1 MEKLVL
7 LILFFSSIF
16 SINQNDIPNFDK
28 YYKPAE
34 FKNMDMFSESAKYSF
49 TRYKQSEHFF
59 VFWEPGFG
67 PDPNANSVPENLRVD
82 VDDLIAKAEKFYET
96 YVTKDN
102 FSTIGKGLSYLDKYK
117 LEIYLLYT
125 SDWVATGSGYDNI
138 IGALWVNP
146 STCKPVGSTIAHEIG
161 HSFQY
166 QVYCDQILRGETDP
180 WAFKSGFRYGYEG
193 SNGGCGLWEQ
203 TAQWQSYQL
212 YPDEM
217 FTSWNFVEW
226 TNHHHRHFEHEM
238 FRYASYWLH
247 LYWEEKHGPE
257 AIGTVWQESRYPD
270 DAIQTYMRV
279 YNGNDYG
286 RQREE
291 LFDYAMKLATFD
303 LDRIRGYSNK
313 YVDRYYTTFFENNGY
328 YQIAYAKCPGAT
340 GFNVIQL
347 KVPGGDRTISVEFV
361 GLEPGSPLAPQDPG
375 EWRTV
380 IDKVGGTVRNYNDVN
395 IGNVGWRYGFVSMN
409 NDGSRTYSETFY
421 EPIGVVSFSVPE
433 NARRLF
439 MVVQGS
445 PNKYLQQPW
454 DDNELTDAQF
464 PYKIKSTNTSLK
476 N

>member
-1 MEKLVL
+1 MKKFFL
-7 LILFFSSIF
+7 LFFCFIF
-16 SINQNDIPNFDK
+16 IYSLSPSDIPDYDK
-28 YYKPAE
+28 YYKPQE
-34 FKNMDMFSESAKYSF
+34 FNNMDMFKSDSKWSW
-49 TRYKQSEHFF
+49 TRYRQSSHFF

-67 PDPNANSVPENLRVD
+67 SDPNSQSVPENLRVD
-82 VDDLIAKAEKFYET
+82 INDLLSKAEKFYET

-102 FSTIGKGLSYLDKYK
+102 FSTVGQGLSYLDKFK
-117 LEIYLLYT
+117 IEIYILYT
-125 SDWVATGSGYDNI
+125 PDWLATGSGYDNV

-180 WAFKSGFRYGYEG
+180 WGFKSGFRYGYEG

-247 LYWEEKHGPE
+247 LYWEQKYGPE
-257 AIGTVWQESRYPD
+257 AIGTVWQKSRFPD
-270 DAIQTYMRV
+270 DAIQTYMKV
-279 YNGNDYG
+279 YNGNDYNV
-286 RQREE
+286 QREE

-303 LDRIRGYSNK
+303 LDRIRSYAIN
-313 YVDRYYTTFFENNGY
+313 YVDRYYTTFYENQGY
-328 YQIAYAKCPGAT
+328 FQIAYSKCPGAT

-347 KVPGGDRTISVEFV
+347 NIPNDNKVISVEFV

-375 EWRTV
+375 EWRKV
-380 IDKVGGTVRNYNDVN
+380 IDQVGGTVRNYNDVN
-395 IGNVGWRYGFVSMN
+395 RGNVGWRYGFVTLNN
-409 NDGSRTYSETFY
+409 NDSRTYSQVFSQPNGVATFT
-421 EPIGVVSFSVPE
+421 VPG
-433 NARRLF
+433 NAIKLF

-445 PNKYLQQPW
+445 PNTYIQQPW

-464 PYKIKSTNTSLK
+464 PYKLKFTNTSLK
-476 N
+476 

>member
-1 MEKLVL
+1 MKKFFL
-7 LILFFSSIF
+7 LFFFFIF
-16 SINQNDIPNFDK
+16 IYSLSPSDIPDYDK
-28 YYKPAE
+28 YYKPQE
-34 FKNMDMFSESAKYSF
+34 FNDMDMFKSESKWSW
-49 TRYKQSEHFF
+49 TRYRQSSHFF

-67 PDPNANSVPENLRVD
+67 SDPNSQSVPENLRVD
-82 VDDLIAKAEKFYET
+82 INDLLSKAEKFYET

-102 FSTIGKGLSYLDKYK
+102 FSTVGQGLSYLDKFK
-117 LEIYLLYT
+117 IEIYILYT
-125 SDWVATGSGYDNI
+125 PDWLATGSGYDNV

-180 WAFKSGFRYGYEG
+180 WGFKSGFRYGYEG

-247 LYWEEKHGPE
+247 LYWEQKYGPE
-257 AIGTVWQESRYPD
+257 AIGTVWQKSRFPD
-270 DAIQTYMRV
+270 DAIQTYMKV
-279 YNGNDYG
+279 YNGNDYNV
-286 RQREE
+286 QREE

-303 LDRIRGYSNK
+303 LDRIRSYAIN
-313 YVDRYYTTFFENNGY
+313 YVDRYYTTFYENQGY
-328 YQIAYAKCPGAT
+328 FQIAYSKCPGAT

-347 KVPGGDRTISVEFV
+347 NIPNDNKVISVEFV

-375 EWRTV
+375 EWRKV
-380 IDKVGGTVRNYNDVN
+380 IDQVGGTVRNYNDVN
-395 IGNVGWRYGFVSMN
+395 RGNVGWRYGFVTLNN
-409 NDGSRTYSETFY
+409 NDSRTYSQVFSQPNGVATFT
-421 EPIGVVSFSVPE
+421 VPG
-433 NARRLF
+433 NAIKLF

-445 PNKYLQQPW
+445 PNTYIQQPW

-464 PYKIKSTNTSLK
+464 PYKLKFTNTSLK
-476 N
+476 

>member
-1 MEKLVL
+1 MKKFFL
-7 LILFFSSIF
+7 LFLCFIF
-16 SINQNDIPNFDK
+16 IYSLSPSDIPDYDK
-28 YYKPAE
+28 YYKPQE
-34 FKNMDMFSESAKYSF
+34 FNNMDMFKSDSKWSW
-49 TRYKQSEHFF
+49 TRYRQSSHFF

-67 PDPNANSVPENLRVD
+67 SDTNSQSVPENLRVD
-82 VDDLIAKAEKFYET
+82 INDLLSKAEKFYET
-96 YVTKDN
+96 YVSKDN
-102 FSTIGKGLSYLDKYK
+102 FSTVGQGLSYLDKFK
-117 LEIYLLYT
+117 IEIYILYT
-125 SDWVATGSGYDNI
+125 PDWLATGSGYDNV

-180 WAFKSGFRYGYEG
+180 WGFKSGFRYGYEG

-247 LYWEEKHGPE
+247 LYWEQKYGPE
-257 AIGTVWQESRYPD
+257 AIGTVWQKSRFPD
-270 DAIQTYMRV
+270 DAIQTYMKV
-279 YNGNDYG
+279 YNGNDYNV
-286 RQREE
+286 QREE

-303 LDRIRGYSNK
+303 LDRIRSYAIN
-313 YVDRYYTTFFENNGY
+313 YVDRYYTTFYENQGY
-328 YQIAYAKCPGAT
+328 FQIAYSKCPGAT

-347 KVPGGDRTISVEFV
+347 NIPNDNKVISVEFV

-375 EWRTV
+375 EWRKV
-380 IDKVGGTVRNYNDVN
+380 IDQVGGTVRNYNDVN
-395 IGNVGWRYGFVSMN
+395 RGNVGWRYGFVTLNN
-409 NDGSRTYSETFY
+409 NDSRTYSQVFSQPNGVATFT
-421 EPIGVVSFSVPE
+421 VPG
-433 NARRLF
+433 NAIKLF

-445 PNKYLQQPW
+445 PNTYIQQPW

-464 PYKIKSTNTSLK
+464 PYKLKFTNTSLK
-476 N
+476 

>member
-1 MEKLVL
+1 MKKFFL
-7 LILFFSSIF
+7 LFLCFIF
-16 SINQNDIPNFDK
+16 IYSLSPSDIPDYDK
-28 YYKPAE
+28 YYKPQE
-34 FKNMDMFSESAKYSF
+34 FNDMDMFKSESKWSW
-49 TRYKQSEHFF
+49 TRYRQSSHFF

-67 PDPNANSVPENLRVD
+67 SDTNSQSVPENLRVD
-82 VDDLIAKAEKFYET
+82 INDLLSKAEKFYET

-102 FSTIGKGLSYLDKYK
+102 FSTVGQGLSYLDKFK
-117 LEIYLLYT
+117 IEIYILYT
-125 SDWVATGSGYDNI
+125 PDWLATGSGYDNV

-180 WAFKSGFRYGYEG
+180 WGFKSGFRYGYEG

-247 LYWEEKHGPE
+247 LYWEQKYGPE
-257 AIGTVWQESRYPD
+257 AIGTVWQKSRFPD
-270 DAIQTYMRV
+270 DAIQTYMKV
-279 YNGNDYG
+279 YNGNDYNV
-286 RQREE
+286 QREE

-303 LDRIRGYSNK
+303 LDRIRSYAIN
-313 YVDRYYTTFFENNGY
+313 YVDRYYTTFYENQGY
-328 YQIAYAKCPGAT
+328 FQIAYSKCPGAT

-347 KVPGGDRTISVEFV
+347 NIPNDNKVISVEFV

-375 EWRTV
+375 EWRKV
-380 IDKVGGTVRNYNDVN
+380 IDQVGGTVRNYNDVN
-395 IGNVGWRYGFVSMN
+395 RGNVGWRYGFVTLNN
-409 NDGSRTYSETFY
+409 NDSRTYSQVFSQPNGVATFT
-421 EPIGVVSFSVPE
+421 VPG
-433 NARRLF
+433 NAIKLF

-445 PNKYLQQPW
+445 PNTYIQQPW

-464 PYKIKSTNTSLK
+464 PYKLKFTNTSLK
-476 N
+476 

>member
-1 MEKLVL
+1 
-7 LILFFSSIF
+7 
-16 SINQNDIPNFDK
+16 
-28 YYKPAE
+28 
-34 FKNMDMFSESAKYSF
+34 
-49 TRYKQSEHFF
+49 
-59 VFWEPGFG
+59 
-67 PDPNANSVPENLRVD
+67 
-82 VDDLIAKAEKFYET
+82 
-96 YVTKDN
+96 
-102 FSTIGKGLSYLDKYK
+102 
-117 LEIYLLYT
+117 
-125 SDWVATGSGYDNI
+125 
-138 IGALWVNP
+138 
-146 STCKPVGSTIAHEIG
+146 
-161 HSFQY
+161 
-166 QVYCDQILRGETDP
+166 
-180 WAFKSGFRYGYEG
+180 
-193 SNGGCGLWEQ
+193 
-203 TAQWQSYQL
+203 
-212 YPDEM
+212 
-217 FTSWNFVEW
+217 
-226 TNHHHRHFEHEM
+226 
-238 FRYASYWLH
+238 
-247 LYWEEKHGPE
+247 
-257 AIGTVWQESRYPD
+257 
-270 DAIQTYMRV
+270 MRV
-279 YNGNDYG
+279 YNGNDYD

-303 LDRIRGYSNK
+303 LDRIRGYSNE

-409 NDGSRTYSETFY
+409 NDGSRTYSETFS

-445 PNKYLQQPW
+445 PNNYLQQPW

-464 PYKIKSTNTSLK
+464 PYKIKLTNTYLK

>member
-1 MEKLVL
+1 MKKFFL
-7 LILFFSSIF
+7 LFLCFIF
-16 SINQNDIPNFDK
+16 IYSLSPSDIPDYDK
-28 YYKPAE
+28 YYKPQE
-34 FKNMDMFSESAKYSF
+34 FNDMDMFKSESKWSW
-49 TRYKQSEHFF
+49 TRYRQSSHFF

-67 PDPNANSVPENLRVD
+67 SDPNSQSVPENLRVD
-82 VDDLIAKAEKFYET
+82 INDLLSKAEKFYET
-96 YVTKDN
+96 YVSKDN
-102 FSTIGKGLSYLDKYK
+102 FSTVGQGLSYLDKFK
-117 LEIYLLYT
+117 IEIYILYT
-125 SDWVATGSGYDNI
+125 PDWLATGSGYDNV

-180 WAFKSGFRYGYEG
+180 WGFKSGFRYGYEG

-247 LYWEEKHGPE
+247 LYWEQKYGPE
-257 AIGTVWQESRYPD
+257 AIGTVWQKSRFPD
-270 DAIQTYMRV
+270 DAIQTYMKV
-279 YNGNDYG
+279 YNGNDYNV
-286 RQREE
+286 QREE

-303 LDRIRGYSNK
+303 LDRIRSYAIN
-313 YVDRYYTTFFENNGY
+313 YVDRYYTTFYENQGY
-328 YQIAYAKCPGAT
+328 FQIAYSKCPGAT

-347 KVPGGDRTISVEFV
+347 NIPNDNKVISVEFV

-375 EWRTV
+375 EWRKV
-380 IDKVGGTVRNYNDVN
+380 IDQVGGTVRNYNDVN
-395 IGNVGWRYGFVSMN
+395 RGNVGWRYGFVTLN
-409 NDGSRTYSETFY
+409 NDDSRTYSQVFSQPNGVATFT
-421 EPIGVVSFSVPE
+421 VPG
-433 NARRLF
+433 NAIKLF

-445 PNKYLQQPW
+445 PNTYIQQPW

-464 PYKIKSTNTSLK
+464 PYKLKFTNTSLK
-476 N
+476 

>member
-1 MEKLVL
+1 MKT
-7 LILFFSSIF
+7 LILLFCVSLIICLSP
-16 SINQNDIPNFDK
+16 SDIPDYEK
-28 YYKPAE
+28 YYKPQE
-34 FKNMDMFSESAKYSF
+34 FKDMDMFSENAKYSF

-67 PDPNANSVPENLRVD
+67 HDPNANSVPENLRVD
-82 VDDLIAKAEKFYET
+82 VEDLLEKAEKFYET

-117 LEIYLLYT
+117 IEIYLLYT
-125 SDWVATGSGYDNI
+125 PDWVATGAGYDNI

-166 QVYCDQILRGETDP
+166 QVYCDQILRGETNE
-180 WAFKSGFRYGYEG
+180 WAFKSGFRYGYKE
-193 SNGGCGLWEQ
+193 SNGGCGFWEQ
-203 TAQWQSYQL
+203 TAQWQSYQI

-279 YNGNDYG
+279 YNGNDYD

-303 LDRIRGYSNK
+303 LDRIRGYSNE

-409 NDGSRTYSETFY
+409 NDGSRTYSETFSK
-421 EPIGVVSFSVPE
+421 PIGVVSFSVPE

-445 PNKYLQQPW
+445 PNNYLQQPW

-464 PYKIKSTNTSLK
+464 PYKIKLTNTYLK